1 LVEAPENIV
10 TLIRVITSR
19 LFNLVS
25 DHTFPSAPT
34 KYVTSFASSLIK
46 GGTTERNTTK
56 EVLNCLRVLQRVLPV
71 IFELESEPSVFERE
85 VLWKRDVVEGQV
97 HREPTGQAPQ
107 FVIEDEDEDNDND
120 GESGASAAGASPHP
134 LQKQIS
140 TLPSIAEKLLSC
152 LVDLLFCCGF
162 TLPPK
167 LQVDHHKINYVI
179 W

>member
-1 LVEAPENIV
+1 M
-10 TLIRVITSR
+10 
-19 LFNLVS
+19 
-25 DHTFPSAPT
+25 
-34 KYVTSFASSLIK
+34 
-46 GGTTERNTTK
+46 
-56 EVLNCLRVLQRVLPV
+56 

-97 HREPTGQAPQ
+97 HREQTEQTPQ

-120 GESGASAAGASPHP
+120 GESSASAAGPSPQRP
-134 LQKQIS
+134 PKQTS
-140 TLPSIAEKLLSC
+140 TLPSIAERLLSC

-167 LQVDHHKINYVI
+167 LQVDHYKINYVI